1 MQLCQLGCKAPCLAQ
16 HVPVSS
22 HLLLGWCANV
32 SGVVPLTSVPSYRFG
47 ANDAAARATAATAT
61 ATERMKEGM
70 AGSLAAMKRLNLGFK
85 RSSQQES

>member
-1 MQLCQLGCKAPCLAQ
+1 MERMFNLLCL
-16 HVPVSS
+16 
-22 HLLLGWCANV
+22 
-32 SGVVPLTSVPSYRFG
+32 YRFG

>member
-1 MQLCQLGCKAPCLAQ
+1 MTACFCKVYEMEQ
-16 HVPVSS
+16 RS
-22 HLLLGWCANV
+22 ANH
-32 SGVVPLTSVPSYRFG
+32 STFIRRFG
-47 ANDAAARATAATAT
+47 ANDAAARASAATVT

>member
-1 MQLCQLGCKAPCLAQ
+1 MERIFNASCL
-16 HVPVSS
+16 
-22 HLLLGWCANV
+22 
-32 SGVVPLTSVPSYRFG
+32 YRFG

-61 ATERMKEGM
+61 ATERMKERM